1 MSQQL
6 LAELILPNGGTL
18 PTGRRGMEIQ
28 PRLEQHLETLTGVAS
43 SLEAL
48 EVADLEAQD
57 RLRLQQARQHVER
70 ASRLLDSNLKEP
82 A

>member
-6 LAELILPNGGTL
+6 LAELILPNGGSL
-18 PTGRRGMEIQ
+18 AGRRGMEIQ
-28 PRLEQHLETLTGVAS
+28 PRLAQHLETLTEVAS

-57 RLRLQQARQHVER
+57 RLRLQQARQHLER
-70 ASRLLDSNLKEP
+70 ASRLLESNLAEP